1 MRTRING
8 PIFVRIIITSMNKM
22 TDILKTYL
30 ANSSNEQQAKDL
42 EVLKEFNE
50 FCVDVESF
58 FMRK

>member
-1 MRTRING
+1 
-8 PIFVRIIITSMNKM
+8 MNKM

-50 FCVDVESF
+50 FGVDVESF